1 MMSNETNELVLRQLI
16 RETLMQEYMYKW
28 TSGAIE
34 KGTPTAGTRSRPS
47 SGKPGPL
54 DSVSGKIANTDLGRK
69 IKSTTKFLTTRL
81 IKQPMDWLTKTLRRA
96 PTTKLA
102 KLGFSGGVAGLTIS
116 GILDYFKS
124 GNGDEAE
131 AFSAQ
136 TECMEKIETNSGIIA
151 GTKFIKD
158 LSEFARGLASQ
169 DMNSIDPAR
178 LGSDLLTLRN
188 AMDIPAK
195 IRKLNDVLT
204 REDLSSLSGISAFQT
219 LSLEEPR
226 GISSDVM
233 RERAQKLVVDSAVSD
248 MYVAITNE
256 LVELADV
263 IEEKIKSVEDP
274 TKKSDLSDVFRTF
287 DRNITDDLNL
297 AQYPELSDLLSDF

>member
-81 IKQPMDWLTKTLRRA
+81 IKQPAAWLARTLKRA
-96 PTTKLA
+96 TPTKLA
-102 KLGFSGGVAGLTIS
+102 KLGFAGGVAGLTIS

-124 GNGDEAE
+124 DNGDETA

-136 TECMEKIETNSGIIA
+136 TECMERIEANSGIIA
-151 GTKFIKD
+151 GAKFIKD

-178 LGSDLLTLRN
+178 LSSDLETLRS
-188 AMDIPAK
+188 AMDIPSK
-195 IRKLNDVLT
+195 IRKLSEVLDSD
-204 REDLSSLSGISAFQT
+204 DLTNLAGISAFQT
-219 LSLEEPR
+219 LSLEEPQ
-226 GISSDVM
+226 GISDDVM

-263 IEEKIKSVEDP
+263 IEEKIKTVDDAS
-274 TKKSDLSDVFRTF
+274 KKSALSDVFRTF
-287 DRNITDDLNL
+287 DRNITSDLNL
-297 AQYPELSDLLSDF
+297 SLYPALSDLLSDE